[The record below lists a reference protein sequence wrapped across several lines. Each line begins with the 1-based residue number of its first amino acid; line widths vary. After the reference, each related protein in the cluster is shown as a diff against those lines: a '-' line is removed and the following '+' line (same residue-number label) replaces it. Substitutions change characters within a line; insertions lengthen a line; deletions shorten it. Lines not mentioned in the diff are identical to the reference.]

1 MAAAMATTPSTPAF
15 LAKPTNPATPES
27 GAGCGE
33 GSGDVG
39 TPPSVLLPGVMVPLL
54 AVAEG
59 AAMVGEGAES
69 VAVGDAVSAE
79 VLMARSTP
87 ASLQYPLVNSIVP
100 VENRISLLL
109 LVLFAK

>member
-1 MAAAMATTPSTPAF
+1 MATAPSTPAF

-59 AAMVGEGAES
+59 AAMEGEGAES
-69 VAVGDAVSAE
+69 VA
-79 VLMARSTP
+79 
-87 ASLQYPLVNSIVP
+87 
-100 VENRISLLL
+100 
-109 LVLFAK
+109 